1 MSKRIWNEYME
12 VKGGDFANWYEGL
25 SPIEEKAWKIK
36 FKMMQNSEV
45 RKQSFKL
52 FSTYC
57 INLIRIYSY

>member
-1 MSKRIWNEYME
+1 MEKISKRIWNEYME

-45 RKQSFKL
+45 RK
-52 FSTYC
+52 
-57 INLIRIYSY
+57 